1 MPRTHSFAVASLV
14 NYRPAGQPEQAF
26 TVVRHLPAERAGPQY
41 RLRSAAGQER
51 VADEGLLSQ
60 IVIADQT
67 H

>member
-26 TVVRHLPAERAGPQY
+26 TVVRHLPAERGGPQY

-51 VADEGLLSQ
+51 VADEALLSQ
-60 IVIADQT
+60 IVVAHQGF
-67 H
+67 